1 MICLYTILKKTECD
15 HFGGNE
21 ALNVPD
27 SPSVMSGQ
35 SFSAP
40 GVIEVL
46 GMNFG
51 GGSFKITLKLTII
64 VATRLCIEERIQSKR
79 YWTAIGL

>member
-1 MICLYTILKKTECD
+1 
-15 HFGGNE
+15 
-21 ALNVPD
+21 
-27 SPSVMSGQ
+27 MSGE

-64 VATRLCIEERIQSKR
+64 VAIRLCIEERIKSKR

>member
-21 ALNVPD
+21 ALNVPV
-27 SPSVMSGQ
+27 SLKRLKLTVRL

-46 GMNFG
+46 GMNLG

-64 VATRLCIEERIQSKR
+64 VATRLCIEERIKSKGM
-79 YWTAIGL
+79 Y